1 MMACCLLNDL
11 CASQHPISLI
21 IIRFLVAVYVIM
33 EKKNILAYFS
43 DFSLKAESLF
53 FFCFS
58 CKEGIHNKVIGL
70 ISLSLYTASEHLI
83 VLVVQ
88 IKCL

>member
-1 MMACCLLNDL
+1 MNMCEPT
-11 CASQHPISLI
+11 SISLI
-21 IIRFLVAVYVIM
+21 TVRVLVAVYVIM

-43 DFSLKAESLF
+43 DFSLKTESLFFF

-58 CKEGIHNKVIGL
+58 CKEEGICDKVIGL

-83 VLVVQ
+83 VLVV
-88 IKCL
+88 